1 MKQENKLK
9 FFEKILDNIETLYY
23 NIKYNNWE
31 KYDMADAK
39 NYTEEMVNTM
49 TEAYAANPTRET
61 VDALAEQFG
70 KTTRSIIA
78 KLSREGVYVAQ
89 PRTTKSGEPVISKA
103 ELVAQIAEH
112 FDIEV
117 PTLVKAG
124 KQDLQRLVDA
134 ISQ

>member
-1 MKQENKLK
+1 MKSENKSN
-9 FFEKILDNIETLYY
+9 FFHKILDNMETLYY
-23 NIKYNNWE
+23 NILYNNWE
-31 KYDMADAK
+31 KYEMANAK

-49 TEAYAANPTRET
+49 TEAYTANPTRET